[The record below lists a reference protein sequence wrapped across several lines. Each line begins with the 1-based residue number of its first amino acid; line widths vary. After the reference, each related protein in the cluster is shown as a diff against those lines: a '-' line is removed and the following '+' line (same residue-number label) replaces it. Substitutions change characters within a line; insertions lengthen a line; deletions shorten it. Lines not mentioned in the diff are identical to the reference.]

1 MFTKEFVSAG
11 RTTRVTITRD
21 VQGWQI
27 LEERDSTIVTHKHY
41 ADWHRVER
49 ALLALASPRAQAPVV
64 QEA

>member
-27 LEERDSTIVTHKHY
+27 QEERDSTIVKHAHY
-41 ADWHRVER
+41 GDWHRVER
-49 ALLALASPRAQAPVV
+49 ALQALEMARLQSTAVQQA
-64 QEA
+64 

>member
-11 RTTRVTITRD
+11 HTTRVTITRD

-27 LEERDSTIVTHKHY
+27 QEERDSAIVKHMHY
-41 ADWHRVER
+41 GDWHRVER
-49 ALLALASPRAQAPVV
+49 ALQALELARIQSTAV

>member
-11 RTTRVTITRD
+11 HTTRVTITRD

-27 LEERDSTIVTHKHY
+27 QEERDSAIVKHVHY
-41 ADWHRVER
+41 DDWHRVER
-49 ALLALASPRAQAPVV
+49 ALQALELARIHATAV